1 MAVVIRHVTRQ
12 DANDAFLWHCEFSA
26 ADENLFPRTW
36 DQFEVLANE
45 FQLICAVEDGNY
57 VGLCYYVQDEKGRW
71 EVGGLMVAANQQDRS
86 LGSVLTYIALSNL
99 LVDEQPLE
107 RGEPVISHVHRD
119 NKAPRGLVERLKFVF
134 RQRIKVPGASLP
146 GLKTDD
152 EGFVHGDE
160 FELSKPDTLLVLADW
175 CDGWAGEL
183 RDGTPADIQLRQ
195 GLTLAQ
201 WAEALREIA
210 AAP

>member
-1 MAVVIRHVTRQ
+1 
-12 DANDAFLWHCEFSA
+12 
-26 ADENLFPRTW
+26 
-36 DQFEVLANE
+36 
-45 FQLICAVEDGNY
+45 
-57 VGLCYYVQDEKGRW
+57 
-71 EVGGLMVAANQQDRS
+71 
-86 LGSVLTYIALSNL
+86 
-99 LVDEQPLE
+99 
-107 RGEPVISHVHRD
+107 
-119 NKAPRGLVERLKFVF
+119 LVERLKFAF
-134 RQRIKVPGASLP
+134 KQSIKVPGASLP
-146 GLKTDD
+146 GLKTDN

-175 CDGWAGEL
+175 CDDWAGEL